1 MAVSPDSAPRRLT
14 LQRPGAFVTRT
25 AFQGLMDS
33 AANEPAGGNKGS
45 GAPPS
50 PASAAVV
57 YSRKQHRVAAAAA
70 SRSRKTSPVAA
81 HGTLTREEE
90 EFAIGSRTLT
100 RESSF
105 KILDT
110 DQGLRGRA
118 RTLKRMTQGRRTTL
132 LAAVDWTRPGTWTL
146 PSVRAKTAMEPLWA
160 CTQDEDGR
168 LPLHSVAGAVRNVDI
183 LRHVIS
189 CFPPAAL
196 HRDKHGFFPLHF
208 AAYEN
213 RSTAVVSYLLKL
225 FLGTVAKTTHDGSF
239 PLHLAAERNSNA
251 EVVEV
256 LTTVMP
262 EALHVADSHGWLPL
276 HR

>member
-1 MAVSPDSAPRRLT
+1 
-14 LQRPGAFVTRT
+14 
-25 AFQGLMDS
+25 MDS
-33 AANEPAGGNKGS
+33 AANEPAEGSNKGS

-50 PASAAVV
+50 PASEAVV

-70 SRSRKTSPVAA
+70 SHRSRSRRTSPVAA

-90 EFAIGSRTLT
+90 EFAIGSRTLV

-146 PSVRAKTAMEPLWA
+146 ESVRAKTATEPHWA
-160 CTQDEDGR
+160 STQDEDGR
-168 LPLHSVAGAVRNVDI
+168 LALHSVAGAVRNVDI
-183 LRHVIS
+183 IRHVIS

-213 RSTAVVSYLLKL
+213 RSTAVVTYLLKL

-251 EVVEV
+251 EVVGV
-256 LTTVMP
+256 LVTVMP